1 MGLSDVS
8 YKCFSS
14 AVLNRI
20 FRIQESDIALYHIH
34 VDVLSFLGKYTFFL
48 NLKISFYLLL
58 LFILVSQKCVVMI
71 RNSEC

>member
-34 VDVLSFLGKYTFFL
+34 VDVLSFLGKYTFFKKFE
-48 NLKISFYLLL
+48 N
-58 LFILVSQKCVVMI
+58 FILSTSFVHFSVTKVCGNDQ
-71 RNSEC
+71 EL